1 MKVKD
6 LIKELEK
13 YDQELEIVREVFIGN
28 GTCGDYYT
36 KEKIPIHIG
45 YRLKDEYEPDG
56 IFIAEQHNFI
66 CDDGQCLLDLSSEY
80 IKKWYVLEGVV
91 NGNKLQEI

>member
-28 GTCGDYYT
+28 GTSGDYYV

-66 CDDGQCLLDLSSEY
+66 CEDGQCLLDLSSKY
-80 IKKWYVLEGVV
+80 IEKVVCIRGSSKW
-91 NGNKLQEI
+91 K